1 MGRYARQTIADV
13 PYHIIN
19 RGNNHQPIF
28 FNDDDYHFFLESLEL
43 AKEKYPCKIYSFVF
57 MTNHVHLILE
67 PVSDNNNLAYFMKY
81 ISQKHGQYINKH
93 YKRSGTLWEGRFKS
107 SPISSDRYLLSCS
120 RYIEMNPVRA
130 GIVEKPDDYI
140 FSSYGAKVGLGL
152 RELKCLDYDAF
163 YNSLGNT
170 TDERQIAYQRWFYES
185 IPEAEWDL
193 IREAV
198 QRNWAYGNNRF
209 KEQMEM
215 ALDRKF
221 ELKKAG
227 RRPKM

>member
-1 MGRYARQTIADV
+1 
-13 PYHIIN
+13 
-19 RGNNHQPIF
+19 
-28 FNDDDYHFFLESLEL
+28 
-43 AKEKYPCKIYSFVF
+43 
-57 MTNHVHLILE
+57 
-67 PVSDNNNLAYFMKY
+67 MKY
-81 ISQKHGQYINKH
+81 IFQRHGQYINKH

-140 FSSYGAKVGLGL
+140 FSSYGAKVGL
-152 RELKCLDYDAF
+152 REIKCLDYDVF
-163 YNSLGNT
+163 YDSLGNT

-185 IPEAEWDL
+185 IPEAEWGL

-198 QRNWAYGNNRF
+198 QRNWAYGNNQF
-209 KEQMEM
+209 KEQLEKT
-215 ALDRKF
+215 LDRKF

-227 RRPKM
+227 RKPRM

>member
-1 MGRYARQTIADV
+1 
-13 PYHIIN
+13 
-19 RGNNHQPIF
+19 
-28 FNDDDYHFFLESLEL
+28 
-43 AKEKYPCKIYSFVF
+43 
-57 MTNHVHLILE
+57 
-67 PVSDNNNLAYFMKY
+67 MKY
-81 ISQKHGQYINKH
+81 ISQRHGQYINKLH
-93 YKRSGTLWEGRFKS
+93 KRSGTLWEGRFKS

-209 KEQMEM
+209 KEQLEM

-227 RRPKM
+227 RKPKM